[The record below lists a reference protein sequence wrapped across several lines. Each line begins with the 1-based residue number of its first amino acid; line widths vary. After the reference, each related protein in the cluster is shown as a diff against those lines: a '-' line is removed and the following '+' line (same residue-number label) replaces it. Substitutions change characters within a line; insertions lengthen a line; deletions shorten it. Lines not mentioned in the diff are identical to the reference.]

1 MVRLNN
7 KIQMNRKITR
17 MKKLILEMAKRTR
30 KKLNAAWQTDIP
42 NFELR
47 LSNIFGYFSYICKIY

>member
-30 KKLNAAWQTDIP
+30 KKLNAA
-42 NFELR
+42 
-47 LSNIFGYFSYICKIY
+47 